1 MRNGEKKITE
11 NNNQKNENV
20 NVEKSEKVNRLQMYN
35 RRYYKSMREREKERE
50 NQEKKN
56 ENN

>member
-1 MRNGEKKITE
+1 MKNGDKKENE

-20 NVEKSEKVNRLQMYN
+20 NVEKSEKVNRLHIYN
-35 RRYYKSMREREKERE
+35 RRYYKSMRERGKEKG

-56 ENN
+56 END